1 MKPLKRLVIPLLC
14 LAVIF
19 TFLAHI
25 ARSENVLNSSVLKTQ
40 TLKNSHLIQYS
51 DGFLT
56 VNVQDVSLLELL
68 QEIAHQCGLTVM
80 VYGEL
85 DDRITIQFEELALD
99 KGLRF
104 ILRQHN
110 FILSSDKQAA
120 GGLQSPDPPPRKLL
134 IYSETSQGLSNKTMA
149 IDGSKLGKIPKD
161 VAADLQ
167 RLQEDLL
174 DEDWEVRAD
183 AAEALGEIKRPEAIR
198 LLSFALNDEDE
209 DVRESVVY
217 ALANIGGD
225 EAVQAITVAL
235 RDVES
240 WVRESAVEAL
250 GEIGGENAV
259 NALATALQDDD
270 PSVREMTV
278 EALGEIGGDIVI
290 GLLEK
295 ALLDPDES
303 VRDAAADVLERIK
316 ENIPF

>member
-1 MKPLKRLVIPLLC
+1 MKPLKRLAISLFS
-14 LAVIF
+14 LAVFF

-25 ARSENVLNSSVLKTQ
+25 APAENVLNSLVLKTQ
-40 TLKNSHLIQYS
+40 TSTNSHLIQYS
-51 DGFLT
+51 DGLLT
-56 VNVQDVSLLELL
+56 VNVQDVSLVELI

-85 DDRITIQFEELALD
+85 NDRITIQFEELTLD
-99 KGLRF
+99 KGLYF

-110 FILSSDKQAA
+110 FILSSDKQTT
-120 GGLQSPDPPPRKLL
+120 GGLQSSDPPPRKLL
-134 IYSETSQGLSNKTMA
+134 IYSETSQGLSKKTMA
-149 IDGSKLGKIPKD
+149 IDGSKLGKIQKD

-167 RLQEDLL
+167 RLQEDLM

-250 GEIGGENAV
+250 GEIGGENAI
-259 NALATALQDDD
+259 NALATALQDED

-278 EALGEIGGDIVI
+278 EALGEIGGEAVI

-295 ALLDPDES
+295 ALLDADES
-303 VRDAAADVLERIK
+303 VREAAADVLERLK
-316 ENIPF
+316 ENSRF